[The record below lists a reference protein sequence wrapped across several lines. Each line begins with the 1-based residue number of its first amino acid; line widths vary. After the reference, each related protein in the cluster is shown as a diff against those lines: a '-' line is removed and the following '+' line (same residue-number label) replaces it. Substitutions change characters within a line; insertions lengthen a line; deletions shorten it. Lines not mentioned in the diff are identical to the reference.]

1 ESVAITPDCKTLVVG
16 GDTGVQLRE
25 VASGKLLRRLELG
38 HVVSVVFAPDGRS
51 FAASG
56 SGGGVVW
63 ETATGKVV
71 TRFEGTTGTIA
82 YSPDARLLAQS
93 RGKKAVLRDMRP
105 GKAAERFLGHDAALR
120 AVAFSPDGKVLAAA
134 DEDGA
139 ISLWDVAVERRLR
152 KLLGHAV

>member
-1 ESVAITPDCKTLVVG
+1 
-16 GDTGVQLRE
+16 
-25 VASGKLLRRLELG
+25 
-38 HVVSVVFAPDGRS
+38 
-51 FAASG
+51 
-56 SGGGVVW
+56 W

-82 YSPDARLLAQS
+82 YSPDGRLLAQS

-152 KLLGHAV
+152 KLLGHAVCVKRLAFSPDGKHLASGSGDPLQGQRGELHTLRLWDVATGAELAKLGSHAEGVAGV